1 MPEEIEAKFYVT
13 NLPGLRAKLMN
24 LSASVKQKRVYEQ
37 NLRFDTP
44 SMTLS
49 TEKKVL
55 RLRQDEKIRLTF
67 KGPGYLQ
74 DAVLVRPEF
83 EVEVSDFE
91 QTRQILEGLGYQV
104 YSLYEKYRETLC
116 LDGVDVMLD
125 EMPYGNFVEL
135 EGPSTQSVKALARKM
150 GLDFDKRIVL
160 SYMVL
165 FDHFKTTK
173 KLAVRD
179 LTFDNFKDIAFSSA
193 DFENLPES

>member
-135 EGPSTQSVKALARKM
+135 EGPSTQSVKVLARKI